1 VSRLTLLVILVVWM
15 SWSKKAFGPGD
26 PSDLSPRL
34 ALAIFFGVYA
44 ALVIALRSWATL
56 AARRSSRGILGS
68 IFRFQWA
75 LHLARFFIP
84 VWLGVGVYLL
94 KWGPAVEFLLHRFYT
109 WPSADLHVESTQAL
123 LGTLPAL
130 LAWMGLWW
138 AAFPVDQANREQ
150 TVLENLNDDLPVH
163 SPPTFRQ
170 TFSANLRLQVMFTLA
185 PVFGLLVLRD
195 LAVGALGLA
204 GVTNSNGIDY
214 WVMAPA
220 TIAMFIFAPELLR
233 RTLQTEKLPAS
244 PLRTRLEQMCRKVGL
259 KYRDILLWRTG
270 DTMGNAAVMG
280 MIPRVRY
287 VLLSDLLLETMTDE
301 QIEAV
306 FAHELGHVVH
316 KHLLW
321 FGAYAVLTMLF
332 MYGPGDYL
340 LDYVRTWY
348 THHWSKDRWED
359 IEGLIAA
366 TVSFGSF
373 ALAFGYLSPKFE
385 RQADVYAARTME
397 VQKPLPLAVGA
408 QNTPVLAYAHAS
420 YVGEHGAALV
430 ASALN
435 RVAAIN
441 HIPVSARNWS
451 HGSIA
456 TRVRAILDMSGH
468 PNHTRRFD
476 RFMTLLYT
484 GLVTLVIGFGIWAVL
499 APGPSN
505 RPAGPAI
512 TPTRALAP
520 TPAASVGR

>member
-1 VSRLTLLVILVVWM
+1 
-15 SWSKKAFGPGD
+15 
-26 PSDLSPRL
+26 
-34 ALAIFFGVYA
+34 
-44 ALVIALRSWATL
+44 
-56 AARRSSRGILGS
+56 
-68 IFRFQWA
+68 
-75 LHLARFFIP
+75 
-84 VWLGVGVYLL
+84 
-94 KWGPAVEFLLHRFYT
+94 
-109 WPSADLHVESTQAL
+109 
-123 LGTLPAL
+123 
-130 LAWMGLWW
+130 MGLWW
-138 AAFPVDQANREQ
+138 AAFPVDRANREQ

-163 SPPTFRQ
+163 APPTFPQ
-170 TFSANLRLQVMFTLA
+170 TFSANVRLQVMFTLA

-195 LAVGALGLA
+195 VAVSALGLA
-204 GVTNSNGIDY
+204 GITNSNGIDY

-244 PLRTRLEQMCRKVGL
+244 PLRTRLEQMCKNVGL

-321 FGAYAVLTMLF
+321 FGAYAILTMLF

-348 THHWSKDRWED
+348 IHHWPKDGWEE

-385 RQADVYAARTME
+385 RQADVYAARTM
-397 VQKPLPLAVGA
+397 QPPADA
-408 QNTPVLAYAHAS
+408 RSSRS
-420 YVGEHGAALV
+420 YVGEQGAAIV

-456 TRVRAILDMSGH
+456 TRVRALLDMSGH
-468 PNHTRRFD
+468 PDHTRRFD
-476 RFMTLLYT
+476 RFMTMLYA
-484 GLVTLVIGFGIWAVL
+484 GLISLVIGFGVWGFV

-512 TPTRALAP
+512 APTRALAP
-520 TPAASVGR
+520 APAAGVGR